1 MKKRTFGDVLAEV
14 DGSESGVFL
23 HARNNLSFRKAE
35 ELAENLRE
43 ALAWIRDQQR
53 REKEEKDE
61 QGTPLLPL

>member
-14 DGSESGVFL
+14 DGGESGVFL

-35 ELAENLRE
+35 ELVENLRE

-53 REKEEKDE
+53 RDKEDE
-61 QGTPLLPL
+61 TPMLPL